1 MLLLDFLLLDHVAR
15 GLDGRGSDG
24 GRLGG
29 LRRSEMVLRWGGMG
43 GGEDVLVVLLVLM
56 RVGIGGQGRRGE
68 RGSRGD
74 WEGRVVGEWVDRRV
88 ERVVA
93 HSEEEDG
100 RKDA

>member
-1 MLLLDFLLLDHVAR
+1 M
-15 GLDGRGSDG
+15 
-24 GRLGG
+24 GG
-29 LRRSEMVLRWGGMG
+29 LRGSEMVLRRGGVGG

-56 RVGIGGQGRRGE
+56 RVGVGGQGRRGE

-93 HSEEEDG
+93 HCEEDG
-100 RKDA
+100 RKHA